1 MRDPMIMGFP
11 AAASRRG
18 AATRY
23 RPGGELNPEAVGAV
37 VIGPE
42 GLSSRVYVN
51 GVETPRDADGFVPV
65 PANTRLRLNV
75 HTFDTVYSVRLW
87 LKEAPPR
94 RLVVGEDIPAA
105 QRRGAV
111 LPVTAMARLN
121 LLRFDA
127 GEVMV
132 DGMTPARQEAGEAG
146 MQSIWVP
153 AGRHEIKLIGPGSGS
168 PRYATV
174 EVDPAEIR
182 DMVPFDFAARS
193 APAPTLWVPGFIP
206 GFLFTAA
213 PGSTPPAT
221 SPASDPGE
229 PPPGP
234 PEPPPPPEPDPT
246 GSEPLGGPTD
256 PPEPDPTWP
265 DPTDAVEPDPTEP
278 EPTEPDATWPAVD
291 PDGGTPKP
299 TVPPSPF
306 VDPGLVEFAVG
317 PADAVVALN
326 GAPLPTGSKSAS
338 MAPGTYPLRITA
350 AGYKTYDATVTVRS
364 GFVSTVRVNLERASS
379 PQGGAKP
386 APKGMSGGAKA
397 AIGVVAL
404 AVTGGA
410 AWGGYRWWKRRQIE
424 GADGRGAGPASTPRA
439 GLPRPPRPSSR

>member
-11 AAASRRG
+11 AAASRRA

-51 GVETPRDADGFVPV
+51 GAETARDADGFVPV
-65 PANTRLRLNV
+65 PPNTRLRLNV
-75 HTFDTVYSVRLW
+75 HTFDTVYSVRLT
-87 LKEAPPR
+87 LKDGPPR
-94 RLVVGEDIPAA
+94 LLVVGTDIPAA

-111 LPVTAMARLN
+111 LPVTAPARLN
-121 LLRFDA
+121 LLRVDA
-127 GEVMV
+127 DEVLV
-132 DGMTPARQEAGEAG
+132 DGLVPERQEDGEAG
-146 MQSIWVP
+146 TRSIWVP
-153 AGRHEIKLIGPGSGS
+153 AGRHDIRLIGAGGP
-168 PRYATV
+168 PRSVTV

-182 DMVPFDFAARS
+182 DMVLSDFAAP

-213 PGSTPPAT
+213 PGSTPPVA
-221 SPASDPGE
+221 SPTADPGE

-234 PEPPPPPEPDPT
+234 PEPPPPTEPDPT
-246 GSEPLGGPTD
+246 EPLGGPTD
-256 PPEPDPTWP
+256 PPELEPEPTEP
-265 DPTDAVEPDPTEP
+265 DPTDAAEPEPTEP
-278 EPTEPDATWPAVD
+278 EPTEPAVE

-299 TVPPSPF
+299 TNSASPF
-306 VDPGLVEFAVG
+306 ADPGLVEFEVS
-317 PADAVVALN
+317 PPEAVVSLN
-326 GAPLPTGSKSAS
+326 GVALAAGSKSAS

-350 AGYKTYDATVTVRS
+350 TGYKTFDATVTVRT
-364 GFVSTVRVNLERASS
+364 GFVSTVRASLERAVA

-386 APKGMSGGAKA
+386 ASGGMSGGAKA
-397 AIGVVAL
+397 TLGVVAL

-410 AWGGYRWWKRRQIE
+410 AWGGYRWWKRRQLEE
-424 GADGRGAGPASTPRA
+424 GERRDAEGPAGAPPSRTGMSRS
-439 GLPRPPRPSSR
+439 GRPAAR